1 MLQLRAVALGLRAM
15 ALALVLAVTAFAVV
29 PDTASAHHKPCHP
42 KSLCEVP
49 EVPWPLV
56 LPAAS
61 VGVAGAY
68 YLVNRVRGGG
78 GDSEDE

>member
-1 MLQLRAVALGLRAM
+1 MKRLRALGLSA
-15 ALALVLAVTAFAVV
+15 VLATLLLGVATT
-29 PDTASAHHKPCHP
+29 PASAHHKPCHP

-49 EVPWPLV
+49 EVPWTLV

-61 VGVAGAY
+61 AGMAGAF

-78 GDSEDE
+78 SDQDDE